1 MQNHQ
6 ESPQESP
13 MSNSNTK
20 VLEKLEA
27 QVAYNEKMLNDLS
40 AIVAEQGRDI
50 DKLKAEIEVLGREV
64 LQITEGEVG
73 SH

>member
-1 MQNHQ
+1 MNATDA
-6 ESPQESP
+6 E
-13 MSNSNTK
+13 

-27 QVAYNEKMLNDLS
+27 QISYNEKLLNELNE
-40 AIVAEQGRDI
+40 IVAAQAREI
-50 DKLKAEIEVLGREV
+50 ETLKAEIEVIGRQV

>member
-1 MQNHQ
+1 MTAT
-6 ESPQESP
+6 EG
-13 MSNSNTK
+13 K
-20 VLEKLEA
+20 ALENLEA

-40 AIVAEQGRDI
+40 EVVAAQADEI
-50 DKLKAEIEVLGREV
+50 DKLKAEIKVLGRQV

>member
-1 MQNHQ
+1 MTG
-6 ESPQESP
+6 SI
-13 MSNSNTK
+13 TK
-20 VLEKLEA
+20 TLEQLEA
-27 QVAYNEKMLNDLS
+27 QVAFNEKMLNDLS
-40 AIVAEQGRDI
+40 AVVAGQAREI

>member
-1 MQNHQ
+1 
-6 ESPQESP
+6 
-13 MSNSNTK
+13 
-20 VLEKLEA
+20 
-27 QVAYNEKMLNDLS
+27 MLNDLS

>member
-1 MQNHQ
+1 MTG
-6 ESPQESP
+6 SI
-13 MSNSNTK
+13 TK
-20 VLEKLEA
+20 TLEQLEA
-27 QVAYNEKMLNDLS
+27 QVAFNEKMLNDLS
-40 AIVAEQGRDI
+40 AVVAGQI